1 MIQLDLET
9 YAKSIQFEECTEKD
23 KAEFD
28 NSRKKLLEFM
38 LDGRSHTKAEICA
51 VVPELDQEGAM
62 RRVRELRKPEHGGY
76 DIRKVLSSGRT
87 YLYRYMGKK

>member
-9 YAKSIQFEECTEKD
+9 YAKQIKFEECTEKD
-23 KAEFD
+23 KADFD

-38 LDGRSHTKAEICA
+38 QDGRSHTKAEICA

-62 RRVRELRKPEHGGY
+62 RRLRELRDHKHGGY
-76 DIRKVLSSGRT
+76 DIRKVFSSGRT

>member
-1 MIQLDLET
+1 MQLTLDQ

-23 KAEFD
+23 KADFD
-28 NSRKKLLEFM
+28 NSRKRLLEFM

-51 VVPELDQEGAM
+51 VVPELDQEGVM
-62 RRVRELRKPEHGGY
+62 RRLRELRDDKHGGY